1 MKNQIGVILGFVIL
15 TAVLAAVSFY
25 GIATLTNAIDEFT
38 ALKQKEIE
46 NEARFQCAQSSRYQ
60 IQQSKDVTVW
70 YPVSD
75 LYSKCL
81 IEKGI
86 E

>member
-1 MKNQIGVILGFVIL
+1 MKSFVSFIGFIIL
-15 TAVLAAVSFY
+15 TAVLAAVLLVATDKF
-25 GIATLTNAIDEFT
+25 ATLRTSEM
-38 ALKQKEIE
+38 E

-60 IQQSKDVTVW
+60 VTQPDGVIVW

-81 IEKGI
+81 QEKGI
-86 E
+86 K

>member
-1 MKNQIGVILGFVIL
+1 MKLINLIGFVTL
-15 TAVLAAVSFY
+15 TAVLAAVLLV
-25 GIATLTNAIDEFT
+25 ATDKFVTLRAR
-38 ALKQKEIE
+38 EIE

-60 IQQSKDVTVW
+60 VAQLDGVIVW

-81 IEKGI
+81 QEKGI
-86 E
+86 K